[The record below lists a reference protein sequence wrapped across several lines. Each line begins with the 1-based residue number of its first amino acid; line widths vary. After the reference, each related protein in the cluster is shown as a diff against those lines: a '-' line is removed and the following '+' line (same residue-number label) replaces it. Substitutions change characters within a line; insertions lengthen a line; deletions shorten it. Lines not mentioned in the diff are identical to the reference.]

1 MAQTRDFYAVLGVP
15 STATQDEIKKA
26 YRKLA
31 KKFHPDANASG
42 FVTYPDI
49 DTTQE
54 MVQLYD
60 AKRIYEANASVFQAA
75 KSMLRAALDI

>member
-1 MAQTRDFYAVLGVP
+1 M
-15 STATQDEIKKA
+15 
-26 YRKLA
+26 
-31 KKFHPDANASG
+31 
-42 FVTYPDI
+42 TYPDI